1 MPRGEQSQKVIKS
14 NEILIGDIED
24 RQKNSQENKIELQ
37 KYIQQGQRESD

>member
-24 RQKNSQENKIELQ
+24 RQKSSQENKIELQ
-37 KYIQQGQRESD
+37 KYVQKGQRESD

>member
-37 KYIQQGQRESD
+37 KYVQKGKRESD

>member
-24 RQKNSQENKIELQ
+24 RQKNSKENKIEL
-37 KYIQQGQRESD
+37 

>member
-1 MPRGEQSQKVIKS
+1 MPRGEQNQKVIKS

-37 KYIQQGQRESD
+37 KYIQKGQRESD